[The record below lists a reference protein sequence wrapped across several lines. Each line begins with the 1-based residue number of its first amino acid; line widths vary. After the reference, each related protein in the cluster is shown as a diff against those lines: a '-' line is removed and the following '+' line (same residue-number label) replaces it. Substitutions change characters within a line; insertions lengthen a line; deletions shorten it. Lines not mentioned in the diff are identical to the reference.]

1 MIGMFQTLRDTWQW
15 LISPWALPPI
25 GALAA
30 VLAALTVEPA
40 SWIRGP
46 VRAIGRAV
54 IVAIAWTLAVWI
66 LQKATGLGGG
76 NGGGGGA
83 GSFGTEVIEAP
94 MRASTEVAMTPSLP
108 GGTSPD
114 RLTIRFLPS
123 NGDPSRAKAFS
134 CEVVIPGRAAQEQ
147 AKIVT
152 VRETSMDGFRDRL
165 SSTLRDH
172 ATTNDSPPWASA
184 AISQHPYPGE
194 PALLTVTGCIKATFP
209 AVTIQR
215 VVREGEDHQ

>member
-1 MIGMFQTLRDTWQW
+1 MIAMFQVLLDAWQW
-15 LISPWALPPI
+15 LTTPWAMPLI

-66 LQKATGLGGG
+66 LQKATGLGSG

-83 GSFGTEVIEAP
+83 GNSGTEVVDAP
-94 MRASTEVAMTPSLP
+94 TRASTEVAITPSLP

-114 RLTIRFLPS
+114 GLTIRFLPS

-134 CEVVIPGRAAQEQ
+134 CELVIPGPAPQEQ

-165 SSTLRDH
+165 SSTLRDY
-172 ATTNDSPPWASA
+172 ATTKDSTPWASA

-194 PALLTVTGCIKATFP
+194 PALLTVTGCIKAIFP

-215 VVREGEDHQ
+215 VVREREDHQ

>member
-1 MIGMFQTLRDTWQW
+1 MIAMFQVLLDAWQW
-15 LISPWALPPI
+15 LTTPWALPLI

-40 SWIRGP
+40 SWVRGP

-54 IVAIAWTLAVWI
+54 IVAVVWILAVWI
-66 LQKATGLGGG
+66 LQKATGSGGG
-76 NGGGGGA
+76 IGGGGGA
-83 GSFGTEVIEAP
+83 GNSGAEAVEAP
-94 MRASTEVAMTPSLP
+94 MKASTEVAITTSLP
-108 GGTSPD
+108 GGVSLD
-114 RLTIRFLPS
+114 GLTVRFLPS
-123 NGDPSRAKAFS
+123 NGDPTRAKDFC
-134 CEVVIPGRAAQEQ
+134 CELVIPGRSPQEQ

-165 SSTLRDH
+165 SSTLRDY
-172 ATTNDSPPWASA
+172 ATTKDSTPWASA

-209 AVTIQR
+209 TVTIQR
-215 VVREGEDHQ
+215 VVQEGEGHQ